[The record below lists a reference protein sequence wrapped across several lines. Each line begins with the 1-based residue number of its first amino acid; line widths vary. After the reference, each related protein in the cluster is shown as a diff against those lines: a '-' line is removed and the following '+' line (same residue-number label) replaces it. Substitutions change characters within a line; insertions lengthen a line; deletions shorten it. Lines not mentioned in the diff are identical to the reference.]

1 MIGTQHLDGGMAG
14 TLDFLAGGGELG
26 AEMRRK
32 DWASTLLGDAR
43 YWPQSLRTSLSIC
56 LNSRMPVLVWW
67 GRDLLMLYNDAYR
80 QIISGKHPAALGQP
94 GRECWPEIWHVIG
107 PMLDAVLSRGEST
120 FSEDLMLPLERKGFP
135 EECYFTFSYS
145 PIRDEAGRVGGVF
158 CSVVETTSQVLAV
171 RRTRT
176 LRRLAEIATVG
187 RTEADALAMSMEAFA
202 DSVADVPW
210 ALYQELGD
218 AGLEPAVSVGL
229 EPPEVEALVPILAV
243 CLERVRETRNAED
256 LPPIGGG
263 IAGPRGWVLPI
274 GKSGS
279 GLSGLLVLGRS
290 PMLAFD
296 ESYRTFFELV
306 AAALASSLE
315 TARAFE
321 EEKRRAESLAELD
334 RAKTTFFNNISHEF
348 RTPLTLL
355 LGPLDELRGSS
366 GLPED
371 AAGQLEV
378 IRRNALRLQRLV
390 NALLEFSRLEAGRAN
405 AVFRP
410 TNLSRHT
417 RDLAG
422 SFRAAFE
429 RAGLELEVDAP
440 DLRQPIYV
448 DRDMWERIVLN
459 LLSNALKFTFE
470 GKVTVQQRLEGNE
483 AMLTVS
489 DTGTG
494 IPQEEVPR
502 LFERFHRVVGARA
515 RTQEGS
521 GIGLALVSD
530 LVRLHGGRI
539 ATRSRMGEG
548 TEFEIRLPLGHRH
561 LESGRV
567 EHGESGTEVRQAEA
581 YVEEAMRWLPDA
593 PPAPPVEKKLAELP
607 RIVLADDNADMRE
620 YLLRL
625 LEGRFRVEAF
635 RTGTDALAAVRRAR
649 PDLVLTDV
657 MMPGLDGFGLVAAIR
672 ADPDLQETPVL
683 MLSARAGEEAQSEG
697 LEAGADDYL
706 VKPFSARELLA
717 RIDAHLARRTLR
729 RLERQH
735 AQQVASVFENA
746 PVAIAMLRGPELV
759 YEFANPSYRALVGGS
774 DVVGK
779 PLLTALPELQGQG
792 TFELLQGVF
801 RAGKP
806 FAHQALR
813 VALRRS
819 EGTGTE
825 EVFLN
830 VVYEPLKNDEG
841 EVHSIAVVA
850 TDVTDLVRARQ
861 ESEEASRAKDEFM
874 AMLGHELRNPLSPML
889 TTLELMRL
897 RAPDVLERE
906 RGILERQVQ
915 HLARLVDDLLDV
927 SRVAQG
933 KIELQ
938 REKVELSSVVA
949 AAVEQVSPL
958 LEERSHYLR
967 ISVPRN
973 GLKVLADPARLAQ
986 VFFNLLHN
994 AGKYTDPGGHIT
1006 VVAHR
1011 EESEVVLAVR
1021 DDGVGIAPELRPRV
1035 FETFFQARQDVDRA
1049 KGGLGLGLAL
1059 VKSLSELHGGRVE
1072 VESPGVGKGS
1082 TFTVRLPAAT
1092 EAVALDQSSPAG
1104 EDGLR
1109 RGSEGLRILVVD
1121 DNVDAAESIAEVLEL
1136 LGNRVRVAHDGLEA
1150 LRLARESVPDLALLD
1165 IGLPVIDGYELAQR
1179 LRSEHP
1185 SLRLVALSGYGQ
1197 DSDRAAALR
1206 AGFSRHLV
1214 KPVSMQEIES
1224 VVTGADPVPALWE
1237 VRDGKEDPDAGGRFR

>member
-1 MIGTQHLDGGMAG
+1 MILSQELESATAG
-14 TLDFLAGGGELG
+14 SLDFLAGGGELG
-26 AEMRRK
+26 AAMRQK
-32 DWASTLLGDAR
+32 DWAATPLGDAR
-43 YWPQSLRTSLSIC
+43 LWPQSLRTSVSIC

-67 GRDLLMLYNDAYR
+67 GRDVVMLYNDAYR
-80 QIISGKHPAALGQP
+80 QLIGAKHPRALGQP
-94 GRECWPEIWHVIG
+94 GRDCWPEIWHVIG

-145 PIRDEAGRVGGVF
+145 PIRKEAGEVGGVF
-158 CSVVETTSQVLAV
+158 CSVVETTSQVLAA

-176 LRRLAEIATVG
+176 LRRLAEIASVG
-187 RTEADALAMSMEAFA
+187 RTERNALALAMEVLA
-202 DSVADVPW
+202 DDSADVPW
-210 ALYQELGD
+210 ALYEGVS
-218 AGLEPAVSVGL
+218 ASWLEPPVSVGL
-229 EPPEVEALVPILAV
+229 RRHELDALRPLLPVCVERARASRRPVELSSS
-243 CLERVRETRNAED
+243 EGD
-256 LPPIGGG
+256 S
-263 IAGPRGWVLPI
+263 AGPRGWVTPI

-279 GLSGLLVLGRS
+279 GLSGVLMLGRS
-290 PMLAFD
+290 PMLALD
-296 ESYRTFFELV
+296 EAYRTFFELV

-315 TARAFE
+315 TARAFD

-355 LGPLDELRGSS
+355 LGPLDELRGSA
-366 GLPED
+366 GLPEE
-371 AAGQLEV
+371 AAGQLEL

-405 AVFRP
+405 ATFRP
-410 TNLSRHT
+410 TDLSRHT

-440 DLRQPIYV
+440 DLGQPVYV

-470 GKVTVQQRLEGNE
+470 GKVTVRQALGEGE
-483 AMLTVS
+483 AVLTVS

-494 IPQEEVPR
+494 VPEAELPR
-502 LFERFHRVVGARA
+502 LFERFHRVLGARS

-539 ATRSRMGEG
+539 SVRSHQGEG
-548 TEFEIRLPLGHRH
+548 STFEIRLPLGYGH
-561 LESGRV
+561 LESRHV
-567 EHGESGTEVRQAEA
+567 EHGASGTEVRQAET
-581 YVEEAMRWLPDA
+581 YVEEAMRWLPEVA
-593 PPAPPVEKKLAELP
+593 PSPPVTGAVELP
-607 RIVLADDNADMRE
+607 RVVLADDNADMRE
-620 YLLRL
+620 YLVRL
-625 LEGRFRVEAF
+625 LEGRFRVDAF
-635 RTGTDALAAVRRAR
+635 RNGTDALAAIARTR

-672 ADPDLQETPVL
+672 ADQEIRDTPVL
-683 MLSARAGEEAQSEG
+683 MLSARAGEEAQSGG

-706 VKPFSARELLA
+706 TKPFSARELLA

-735 AQQVASVFENA
+735 ARQLASVFENA

-759 YEFANPSYRALVGGS
+759 YDFANPSYRVLVANRE
-774 DVVGK
+774 VVGK

-792 TFELLQGVF
+792 VFELLQSVL

-806 FAHQALR
+806 FTHQALR
-813 VALRRS
+813 VDLQRHPD
-819 EGTGTE
+819 GGLE
-825 EVFLN
+825 EVFFNL
-830 VVYEPLKNDEG
+830 VYEPLKNEAG
-841 EVHSIAVVA
+841 EVHAIAVVA

-861 ESEEASRAKDEFM
+861 AAEEASRSKDEFM

-897 RAPDVLERE
+897 RSPDVLERE

-915 HLARLVDDLLDV
+915 HMARLVDDLLDV
-927 SRVAQG
+927 SRIAQG
-933 KIELQ
+933 KIELK
-938 REKVELSSVVA
+938 RETVELSAVVA
-949 AAVEQVSPL
+949 AAVEQVSPI
-958 LEERSHYLR
+958 LEEKSHYLR
-967 ISVPRN
+967 IAVPRT
-973 GLKVLADPARLAQ
+973 GLRVLADAARLGQ

-994 AGKYTDPGGHIT
+994 AAKYTDPGGHIVIT
-1006 VVAHR
+1006 AQRSGHEVAV
-1011 EESEVVLAVR
+1011 SVR
-1021 DDGVGIAPELRPRV
+1021 DDGVGISPELQPRV
-1035 FETFFQARQDVDRA
+1035 FETFFQARQDRDRA

-1059 VKSLSELHGGRVE
+1059 VKSLAELHGGRVG
-1072 VESPGVGKGS
+1072 VNSPGLGQGS
-1082 TFTVRLPAAT
+1082 TFTVRLPLAGEVIASDRPIVLAE
-1092 EAVALDQSSPAG
+1092 EAIRSAPAG
-1104 EDGLR
+1104 
-1109 RGSEGLRILVVD
+1109 GLRILVVD

-1136 LGNRVRVAHDGLEA
+1136 LGNQVRVAHDGIEA
-1150 LRLARESVPDLALLD
+1150 LRLAQESTPDLALLD

-1179 LRSEHP
+1179 LRAEHP
-1185 SLRLVALSGYGQ
+1185 AIRLVAVSGYGQ

-1214 KPVSMQEIES
+1214 KPVSLQEIEA
-1224 VVTGADPVPALWE
+1224 VVSG
-1237 VRDGKEDPDAGGRFR
+1237 PDTAMAP

>member
-1 MIGTQHLDGGMAG
+1 MIRSQILQALQDAS
-14 TLDFLAGGGELG
+14 LDFLAGGGELG
-26 AEMRRK
+26 ASMRRK
-32 DWASTLLGDAR
+32 DWAVTRLGDAR
-43 YWPQSLRTSLSIC
+43 HWPQSLRTSVSIC

-67 GRDLLMLYNDAYR
+67 GRDLVMLYNDAYR
-80 QIISGKHPAALGQP
+80 QLIGAKHPAALGQP

-120 FSEDLMLPLERKGFP
+120 FSDNLMLPLERKGFP

-145 PIRDEAGRVGGVF
+145 PIRDEAGGVGGVF
-158 CSVVETTSQVLAV
+158 CSVVETTTQVLSA

-176 LRRLAEIATVG
+176 LRRLAEIASVG
-187 RTEADALAMSMEAFA
+187 RTEADALAMAMEALRESA
-202 DSVADVPW
+202 ADVSW
-210 ALYQELGD
+210 AMYQELGES
-218 AGLEPAVSVGL
+218 GLEPPVSVGL
-229 EPPEVEALVPILAV
+229 ERPEVETLVPMLGC
-243 CLERVRETRNAED
+243 CLDRVRESRRAED
-256 LPPIGGG
+256 LPSSGGEV
-263 IAGPRGWVLPI
+263 AGPRGWVLPI
-274 GKSGS
+274 GRSGS

-321 EEKRRAESLAELD
+321 EEKRRVEALAELD

-355 LGPLDELRGSS
+355 LGPLDELRGSA
-366 GLPED
+366 GLPEG
-371 AAGQLEV
+371 AGEQLEV

-410 TNLSRHT
+410 TDLSRHT

-429 RAGLELEVDAP
+429 RAGVQLEVDAP
-440 DLRQPIYV
+440 DLGQPVYV
-448 DRDMWERIVLN
+448 DREMWERIVLN

-470 GKVTVQQRLEGNE
+470 GKVTVCQRVEGRE
-483 AMLTVS
+483 AVLTVR

-494 IPQEEVPR
+494 IPEHEIPR
-502 LFERFHRVVGARA
+502 LFERFYRVVGARA
-515 RTQEGS
+515 RTHEGS

-539 ATRSRMGEG
+539 HARSRPGEG
-548 TEFEIRLPLGHRH
+548 SEFEIRIPLGFAHH
-561 LESGRV
+561 EPDRV
-567 EHGESGTEVRQAEA
+567 DHGESGAELRQAEA
-581 YVEEAMRWLPDA
+581 YVEEAMRWLPGSADA
-593 PPAPPVEKKLAELP
+593 PAPGKTVAELP

-620 YLLRL
+620 YLVRL
-625 LEGRFRVEAF
+625 LEGRFQVEVF
-635 RTGTDALAAVRRAR
+635 RTGTDALAAVRRIR

-657 MMPGLDGFGLVAAIR
+657 MMPDLDGFGLVAAIR
-672 ADPDLQETPVL
+672 ADAELQDTPVL

-717 RIDAHLARRTLR
+717 RVDAHLARRTLR

-735 AQQVASVFENA
+735 ARQLASVFENA
-746 PVAIAMLRGPELV
+746 PVAIAMLRGPELI
-759 YEFANPSYRALVGGS
+759 YDFANPSYRALVAGR

-779 PLLTALPELQGQG
+779 PLLAALPELQGQG
-792 TFELLQGVF
+792 IFELLQSVL

-806 FAHQALR
+806 FTHQALR
-813 VALRRS
+813 VDLRRHS
-819 EGTGTE
+819 GAGLE
-825 EVFLN
+825 EVFFNL
-830 VVYEPLKNDEG
+830 VYEPLKNDAG
-841 EVHSIAVVA
+841 EVHAIAVVA

-861 ESEEASRAKDEFM
+861 AAEQANRAKDEFM

-897 RAPDVLERE
+897 RAPDMLERE

-915 HLARLVDDLLDV
+915 HMARLVDDLLDV
-927 SRVAQG
+927 SRIARG
-933 KIELQ
+933 KIELK
-938 REKVELSSVVA
+938 RETVELSTVLAS
-949 AAVEQVSPL
+949 AVEQVSPL
-958 LEERSHYLR
+958 LEERGHYLR
-967 ISVPRN
+967 ISLPRS
-973 GLKVLADPARLAQ
+973 GLRVQADPARLGQ
-986 VFFNLLHN
+986 VFFNVLHN
-994 AGKYTDPGGHIT
+994 AAKYTDPGGHIT
-1006 VVAHR
+1006 VAGHR
-1011 EESEVVLAVR
+1011 EGSEVAISIR
-1021 DDGVGIAPELRPRV
+1021 DDGVGIAPELQPRV
-1035 FETFFQARQDVDRA
+1035 FETFFQARQDRDRA

-1082 TFTVRLPAAT
+1082 TFTVRLPLAIEVGASDGTDAAHE
-1092 EAVALDQSSPAG
+1092 EAIRAAPD
-1104 EDGLR
+1104 R
-1109 RGSEGLRILVVD
+1109 GLRILVVD

-1136 LGNRVRVAHDGLEA
+1136 LGNQVRVAHDGLEA

-1185 SLRLVALSGYGQ
+1185 SLRLVAVSGYGQ
-1197 DSDRAAALR
+1197 DGDRAAALR

-1214 KPVSMQEIES
+1214 KPVSLQEIES
-1224 VVTGADPVPALWE
+1224 VVTGAEAGPA
-1237 VRDGKEDPDAGGRFR
+1237 P